1 MKVAAL
7 STRFSITLPTGSR
20 DGVYF
25 VELRD
30 SYGKVIAVRRAI
42 AANPFFPYLAFL
54 LRYLYITLDSDT
66 DVKGGPMRIQF

>member
-1 MKVAAL
+1 M
-7 STRFSITLPTGSR
+7 
-20 DGVYF
+20 YF

-54 LRYLYITLDSDT
+54 LRYLYITPDSDT